1 MSEIKDLRVTQ
12 YDNPKKTMY
21 FAKELLLTRD
31 KINITGTT
39 NSATIVARTAEGLVR
54 FGYVTYENVKTETII
69 ENNEKRIIRF
79 IVTIKKTNN
88 FDKLY
93 KENEEN
99 RKKKEEERKKMEES
113 KK

>member
-12 YDNPKKTMY
+12 FDNPKKTMY

-69 ENNEKRIIRF
+69 ENNRKRIRF
-79 IVTIKKTNN
+79 VITIKKTPE
-88 FDKLY
+88 FEKLY
-93 KENEEN
+93 NENAEL
-99 RKKKEEERKKMEES
+99 RKKKDEERKASENK
-113 KK
+113 

>member
-12 YDNPKKTMY
+12 FDNPKKTMY

-69 ENNEKRIIRF
+69 ENNRKRIRF
-79 IVTIKKTNN
+79 LITIKKTPE
-88 FDKLY
+88 FEKLY
-93 KENEEN
+93 NENAEL
-99 RKKKEEERKKMEES
+99 RKKKDEERKASENK
-113 KK
+113 

>member
-12 YDNPKKTMY
+12 FDNPKKTMY

-69 ENNEKRIIRF
+69 ENNKKRIRF

-99 RKKKEEERKKMEES
+99 RKKKEEERKKLEET